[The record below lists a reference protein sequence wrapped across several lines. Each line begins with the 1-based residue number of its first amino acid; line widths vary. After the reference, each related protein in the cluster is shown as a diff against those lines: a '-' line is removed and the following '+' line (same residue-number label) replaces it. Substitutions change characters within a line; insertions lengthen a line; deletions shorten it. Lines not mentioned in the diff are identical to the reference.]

1 MIPKH
6 ADRPADPAS
15 LARCECVRLVYCPR
29 HHAPAYA
36 RFEAKHRGESAE
48 VAA

>member
-6 ADRPADPAS
+6 TNRPADPRS
-15 LARCECVRLVYCPR
+15 LARCRCERLVYCPR
-29 HHAPAYA
+29 HHAAAYA
-36 RFEAKHRGESAE
+36 RFGATHRGESVE

>member
-1 MIPKH
+1 MISKH

-15 LARCECVRLVYCPR
+15 LARCERQRLVYCPR

-36 RFEAKHRGESAE
+36 RFEAKRRGESVE